1 MRKILFLL
9 FHKMIHVEWFDI
21 YFRVINFFDSIMKKE
36 PTIGKE
42 LNAYD
47 INITPEYLLVY
58 LINESLLIYV
68 TTWNENFI
76 LNLIFKTL
84 KLFT

>member
-1 MRKILFLL
+1 
-9 FHKMIHVEWFDI
+9 
-21 YFRVINFFDSIMKKE
+21 MKKE